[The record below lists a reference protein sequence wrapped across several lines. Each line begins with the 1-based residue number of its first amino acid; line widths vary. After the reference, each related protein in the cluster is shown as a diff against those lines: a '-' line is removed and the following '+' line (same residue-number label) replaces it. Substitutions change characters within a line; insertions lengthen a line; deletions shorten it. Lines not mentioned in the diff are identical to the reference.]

1 MTCIK
6 RPILGAACALLLAGC
21 STSSH
26 VLLGTPRPPIAPDQV
41 RVYAQPP
48 ARYEQIASINANSSA
63 SLALTGQQNMDK
75 ALERMKA
82 EAAKLGA
89 NGILLQGV
97 SDAQTG
103 SIGTGVG
110 SSINAQGH
118 PADDL
123 DAGRSKLAGERGGDL
138 DAGERGSARAD
149 DRHARCGQSDS
160 PELPEPSRRRLQ
172 VREARRPA
180 GRGRIDPAW
189 LHHPAISIR

>member
-1 MTCIK
+1 MSCLKSSLT
-6 RPILGAACALLLAGC
+6 PAALALLLAGC

-26 VLLGTPRPPIAPDQV
+26 VLLGTARPPITPEQV
-41 RVYAQPP
+41 RIYAQPP

-110 SSINAQGH
+110 SSSYGPHSSVGGSLGGSFALTSKVTQGLAIYVPPDQGGA
-118 PADDL
+118 PAAPFPL
-123 DAGRSKLAGERGGDL
+123 MAPPPPPP
-138 DAGERGSARAD
+138 GSGAPPPPPA
-149 DRHARCGQSDS
+149 S
-160 PELPEPSRRRLQ
+160 P
-172 VREARRPA
+172 
-180 GRGRIDPAW
+180 
-189 LHHPAISIR
+189 H